1 MERSCM
7 SKKRIGLFLCSAAVV
22 ATSVV
27 SAATAGAQ
35 TSHHSAQ
42 IVVGASTLGAQYPA
56 VVALNNGLKAEAK
69 KLGIKLVL
77 VDAQGKAAKQ
87 NSDIDD
93 LLAQGVQGLII
104 NAIDKDAVVTEVKK
118 AVAKKVPTVA
128 SFTQFGEKGCVYP
141 GTLSFVGFNDL
152 KLGALAGKEALKLL
166 PNGGKVALITGNP
179 GLRSTADRVAGFK
192 SETKSNPKIKIVASQ
207 PGNFDLATSR
217 TAMENILQAQPT
229 IDLVFASDDGSAIG
243 AIQALQ
249 AASRIK
255 QTKVIGLGGF
265 KIGLKAIQQGTLTA
279 TVFSSFKLGGKLA
292 LDEIVNNI
300 KNGAKPAQN
309 CVAVPMTTVTKANV
323 KTFIPQGEV

>member
-7 SKKRIGLFLCSAAVV
+7 SRRRILFLCTAAV
-22 ATSVV
+22 
-27 SAATAGAQ
+27 AATAAVYATTASAT
-35 TSHHSAQ
+35 TSHRSAQ
-42 IVVGASTLGAQYPA
+42 IVVGASTLGAQFPA

-69 KLGIKLVL
+69 KLGVKLVL

-87 NSDIDD
+87 NDDIDD

-118 AVAKKVPTVA
+118 AIAKKIPTIA

-141 GTLSFVGFNDL
+141 GTLGFVGFNDR
-152 KLGALAGKEALKLL
+152 KLGALAGAEALKLL
-166 PNGGKVALITGNP
+166 PQGGDVALITGNP
-179 GLRSTADRVAGFK
+179 GLRSSEDRVAGFK
-192 SETKSNPKIKIVASQ
+192 SEIKANPKIKIVASQ

-229 IDLVFASDDGSAIG
+229 IDLVFASDDGSAVG

-249 AASRIK
+249 AANRIK
-255 QTKVIGLGGF
+255 DTKVIGLGGF

-292 LDEIVNNI
+292 LDEIVANI
-300 KNGAKPAQN
+300 KHGTKPAQS

-323 KTFIPQGEV
+323 KKFIPLGEV